1 MSADVTGESVDALT
15 VYLRNVRRTEL
26 FTAQEEFE
34 FATKARAG
42 DFAARQS
49 MIEHNLRLVVSIAK
63 AYLGRGVPLSDLIEE
78 GNLGLMHAIDKF
90 EPERGFRFSTY
101 ATWWIRQ
108 SVDRALMYQGR
119 AVRLPVN
126 VVREL
131 QQVLRARRA
140 LENDA
145 TFVVNRP
152 DGVHVEDIAA
162 LLGRDSADVADLLA
176 LAEAPR
182 SLDASM
188 DRSGEDQTLGDSLV
202 DELTL
207 DPSGVIQAHEVE
219 RLLEDWIGTLSEREK
234 EVLEGRFGLHDREP
248 ETLDVLSMRLGLTR
262 ERVRQ
267 VQNEALCKLKRYL
280 ARSGITR
287 QALL

>member
-1 MSADVTGESVDALT
+1 
-15 VYLRNVRRTEL
+15 
-26 FTAQEEFE
+26 
-34 FATKARAG
+34 
-42 DFAARQS
+42 
-49 MIEHNLRLVVSIAK
+49 
-63 AYLGRGVPLSDLIEE
+63 
-78 GNLGLMHAIDKF
+78 
-90 EPERGFRFSTY
+90 
-101 ATWWIRQ
+101 
-108 SVDRALMYQGR
+108 MYQGR

-219 RLLEDWIGTLSEREK
+219 RLLEDW
-234 EVLEGRFGLHDREP
+234 
-248 ETLDVLSMRLGLTR
+248 
-262 ERVRQ
+262 
-267 VQNEALCKLKRYL
+267 
-280 ARSGITR
+280 
-287 QALL
+287 